1 MSSSSKDS
9 RYTISSSTWP
19 MTASTG
25 TDSANALCIAITR
38 LAAPGPREAMQTA
51 GRPAPRANPSAM

>member
-1 MSSSSKDS
+1 
-9 RYTISSSTWP
+9 

-38 LAAPGPREAMQTA
+38 LAAPGPREAMQTRGAA
-51 GRPAPRANPSAM
+51 GAAREAVGEETCHLLVAG